1 MNYIN
6 RLEVENKG
14 LEVVNKELKKEVS
27 DLKIYLAMARGT
39 RDYNEKMLFAEQKE
53 KNKLQGKLTEAEKQ
67 IKILQK
73 AVDTLTKENKRL
85 KEEVKQNSKQSTNT
99 ELQELIANGLNFLT
113 QAMMYNASKLK
124 RN

>member
-6 RLEVENKG
+6 KLEIENKG
-14 LEVVNKELKKEVS
+14 LEVVNKELKKEIN
-27 DLKIYLAMARGT
+27 DLKIYLAMARGA
-39 RDYNEKMLFAEQKE
+39 RDYNEKSLYATQKE

-73 AVDTLTKENKRL
+73 AVDTLTKENKEL
-85 KEEVKQNSKQSTNT
+85 KEQAEQSNQQNTNT

-113 QAMMYNASKLK
+113 QAMMYNSSKLK